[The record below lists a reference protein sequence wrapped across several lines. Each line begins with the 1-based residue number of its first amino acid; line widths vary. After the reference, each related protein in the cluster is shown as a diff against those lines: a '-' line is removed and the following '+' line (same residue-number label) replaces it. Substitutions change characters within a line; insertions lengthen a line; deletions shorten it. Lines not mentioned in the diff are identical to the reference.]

1 MIVDVKG
8 TGVKNAANFLKD
20 YAIYVY
26 VTEDGLVSTQIDKG
40 QKIKNYVHNNTF
52 RQCLTNIYGD
62 NINWNNDNFD
72 QQFTYTIPAGYK
84 AENMHVVAFVAPK
97 LGNKA
102 TPKSELVVNQTNLT
116 NVVVL
121 TAGIENANVDAQD
134 EIVARYNLAGQKIDT
149 AQKGVNIVKY
159 KSGKVVRVIVK

>member
-1 MIVDVKG
+1 
-8 TGVKNAANFLKD
+8 
-20 YAIYVY
+20 
-26 VTEDGLVSTQIDKG
+26 
-40 QKIKNYVHNNTF
+40 
-52 RQCLTNIYGD
+52 
-62 NINWNNDNFD
+62 
-72 QQFTYTIPAGYK
+72 
-84 AENMHVVAFVAPK
+84 MHVVAFVAPK

>member
-1 MIVDVKG
+1 M
-8 TGVKNAANFLKD
+8 
-20 YAIYVY
+20 
-26 VTEDGLVSTQIDKG
+26 
-40 QKIKNYVHNNTF
+40 
-52 RQCLTNIYGD
+52 
-62 NINWNNDNFD
+62 
-72 QQFTYTIPAGYK
+72 
-84 AENMHVVAFVAPK
+84 
-97 LGNKA
+97 
-102 TPKSELVVNQTNLT
+102 T